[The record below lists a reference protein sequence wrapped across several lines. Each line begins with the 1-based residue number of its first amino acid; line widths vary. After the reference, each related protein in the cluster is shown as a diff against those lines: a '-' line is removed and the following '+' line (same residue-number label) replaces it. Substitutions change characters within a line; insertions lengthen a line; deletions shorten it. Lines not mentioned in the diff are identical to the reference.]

1 MFVSLLPRFYGD
13 IFFAPPEILKLSI
26 FGDAAEIQ
34 RRERERE
41 CRLISFYFSVAWAA
55 MKCALM
61 RKLGIKKDQTSTN
74 RFRLND
80 YMNKFTKGYKV

>member
-34 RRERERE
+34 WRAERVPTDQFLFFGRVGSYEVRTHVKTE
-41 CRLISFYFSVAWAA
+41 QKRTRLRQID
-55 MKCALM
+55 
-61 RKLGIKKDQTSTN
+61 LG
-74 RFRLND
+74 
-80 YMNKFTKGYKV
+80 